1 MTVDEQQPSVRVMY
15 NSLTRA
21 NKQKLEELLQ
31 QWSQWHAQHGS
42 STQDPNEVSESG
54 EEMVFP
60 ALHVGLGKTS
70 AVSFWLDNQTG
81 KQQDKFIPLD
91 SNSVPLY
98 DRGYALGF
106 S

>member
-42 STQDPNEVSESG
+42 STQVII
-54 EEMVFP
+54 
-60 ALHVGLGKTS
+60 TS
-70 AVSFWLDNQTG
+70 L
-81 KQQDKFIPLD
+81 
-91 SNSVPLY
+91 
-98 DRGYALGF
+98 
-106 S
+106 